1 MQNPNSKTDETPEQ
15 RIARIER
22 TIAERERQREGGDAL
37 LASHVRVMLAD
48 RKRALEDAQ
57 KEGGA

>member
-1 MQNPNSKTDETPEQ
+1 MQNPNSKTDETPTE
-15 RIARIER
+15 RIKRIER
-22 TIAERERQREGGDAL
+22 EIAERERQREGGDAL
-37 LASHVRVMLAD
+37 LEAHVRVMLAD